1 MKFKL
6 MKVFFLVLL
15 AVLAVSAVCAA
26 DNNATDEIVS
36 METNQSYDEIS
47 LENFDS
53 EQINE
58 IDLNRTEKSDEKSNE
73 ILGKIN
79 EEDKILSSTN
89 VTPILTVSIIAPEK
103 LTATKTPEAKL
114 TAPKKVAAKIK
125 VTKTKYKTFKGKSK
139 YKWKIKLSTWNKMKK
154 QAIKHYK
161 FFRKHGSYYP
171 GFSNGVKVTIKRGGH
186 SYRGTA
192 FAVRNYKG
200 MRCEVRGLP
209 YGERAS
215 TWGDY

>member
-58 IDLNRTEKSDEKSNE
+58 IDLNRTEKSDENQMRYWVKSMR
-73 ILGKIN
+73 
-79 EEDKILSSTN
+79 
-89 VTPILTVSIIAPEK
+89 
-103 LTATKTPEAKL
+103 
-114 TAPKKVAAKIK
+114 KIK
-125 VTKTKYKTFKGKSK
+125 
-139 YKWKIKLSTWNKMKK
+139 
-154 QAIKHYK
+154 
-161 FFRKHGSYYP
+161 YYQVP
-171 GFSNGVKVTIKRGGH
+171 
-186 SYRGTA
+186 
-192 FAVRNYKG
+192 
-200 MRCEVRGLP
+200 M
-209 YGERAS
+209 
-215 TWGDY
+215 

>member
-58 IDLNRTEKSDEKSNE
+58 IDLNRTEKSDEKMNLWNRGDSTV
-73 ILGKIN
+73 IL
-79 EEDKILSSTN
+79 LSWE
-89 VTPILTVSIIAPEK
+89 SISP
-103 LTATKTPEAKL
+103 
-114 TAPKKVAAKIK
+114 
-125 VTKTKYKTFKGKSK
+125 
-139 YKWKIKLSTWNKMKK
+139 
-154 QAIKHYK
+154 
-161 FFRKHGSYYP
+161 
-171 GFSNGVKVTIKRGGH
+171 
-186 SYRGTA
+186 
-192 FAVRNYKG
+192 
-200 MRCEVRGLP
+200 
-209 YGERAS
+209 
-215 TWGDY
+215 

>member
-1 MKFKL
+1 

-79 EEDKILSSTN
+79 EEDKILSS
-89 VTPILTVSIIAPEK
+89 P
-103 LTATKTPEAKL
+103 
-114 TAPKKVAAKIK
+114 
-125 VTKTKYKTFKGKSK
+125 
-139 YKWKIKLSTWNKMKK
+139 
-154 QAIKHYK
+154 
-161 FFRKHGSYYP
+161 
-171 GFSNGVKVTIKRGGH
+171 
-186 SYRGTA
+186 
-192 FAVRNYKG
+192 
-200 MRCEVRGLP
+200 
-209 YGERAS
+209 
-215 TWGDY
+215 

>member
-114 TAPKKVAAKIK
+114 TATKKVAAK
-125 VTKTKYKTFKGKSK
+125 
-139 YKWKIKLSTWNKMKK
+139 
-154 QAIKHYK
+154 
-161 FFRKHGSYYP
+161 
-171 GFSNGVKVTIKRGGH
+171 
-186 SYRGTA
+186 
-192 FAVRNYKG
+192 
-200 MRCEVRGLP
+200 
-209 YGERAS
+209 
-215 TWGDY
+215 